1 MDVLDSLA
9 EIKVAVAYHL
19 HDRVSGARIET
30 LKSFLS
36 DLRLLDGT
44 SPRGRMETE
53 YKSFKGWQRSI
64 VGVTRGGDLPEQA
77 KEYVQW
83 LEEFVGVPVK
93 YLVTAP
99 SREDLIVR

>member
-1 MDVLDSLA
+1 
-9 EIKVAVAYHL
+9 
-19 HDRVSGARIET
+19 
-30 LKSFLS
+30 
-36 DLRLLDGT
+36 
-44 SPRGRMETE
+44 METE

-93 YLVTAP
+93 YLGTAP